1 MKKHQLFLLCI
12 WLLAVA
18 PGAISAKERVYD
30 LAKLGL
36 KADSKRNAS
45 PVLRKVIDKIKAEC
59 APTDSVVLRFAPGRY
74 EFHEKGAS
82 QREYYI
88 SNHDQVNP
96 KKVGLALEG
105 FHHLTLDGQGAEL
118 VFHGR
123 MLPLALVNSAHC
135 TLQNFRIDF
144 AHPHIAQIKVVE
156 NSPVDGLTFE
166 VAPWVNYRITKDSVF
181 ETYGEGWTAR
191 QGVGIAFEE
200 KTKHLVYQ
208 TSDLYYSTKGV
219 KEVSPRVLNA
229 PAWKNERL
237 VLGTVIAMR
246 TWERPAPGIFFSH
259 NVNTTVRNVKVHYA
273 EGMGL
278 LAQLCEN
285 ITLDGFSVC
294 LKGEQ
299 DPRYFTTQADATHF
313 SGCKGLILSKSGLYE
328 GMMDDAINVH
338 GTYLKVVKRMDDHTL
353 VGRYMHDQSWGFDWG
368 NPGDRVQFIRSAA
381 INVHGTYL
389 KVVKRMDDHT
399 LVGRYMH
406 DQSWGFDWGNPG
418 DRVQFIRS
426 ATMDLI
432 GEENRITAIRP
443 YDKEEV
449 KGAREFVITFEK
461 PVAVEINEHAG
472 FGIEDLIGEEN
483 RITAIRPYDKEEV
496 KGAREFVITFEKPVA
511 VEINE
516 HAGFGIENLTWTP
529 QVVFSDNVVRN
540 NRARGALFSTPQ
552 DVLVENNLFDHT
564 SGTAILNL
572 TWTPQVVFSDNVVR
586 NNRARGALFSTP
598 QDVLVENNLF
608 DHTSGTAILLCGD
621 CNGWYETGACR
632 KVVIR
637 RNRFINALTNL
648 FQFTNAVIS
657 IYPEIPNLAEQEK
670 FFHGGKD
677 GGILIEDN
685 VFETFDAPILY
696 AKSVDGLIYRRNTVK
711 VNSDYSPFHWNKDR
725 FLLERVTNVKIAE

>member
-313 SGCKGLILSKSGLYE
+313 SGCKGLILSKNGLYE
-328 GMMDDAINVH
+328 GMMDD
-338 GTYLKVVKRMDDHTL
+338 
-353 VGRYMHDQSWGFDWG
+353 
-368 NPGDRVQFIRSAA
+368 A

-472 FGIEDLIGEEN
+472 FGIE
-483 RITAIRPYDKEEV
+483 
-496 KGAREFVITFEKPVA
+496 
-511 VEINE
+511 
-516 HAGFGIENLTWTP
+516 
-529 QVVFSDNVVRN
+529 
-540 NRARGALFSTPQ
+540 
-552 DVLVENNLFDHT
+552 
-564 SGTAILNL
+564 NL